1 MLQTNTNVNK
11 FQYKASEKQMLCQK
25 SQPLE
30 RADKCYSATYRT
42 KLAMWLK
49 DDLCCRQFSRLQH
62 KVVHELKE
70 DPKPW
75 RH

>member
-1 MLQTNTNVNK
+1 MQSFREANVFSK
-11 FQYKASEKQMLCQK
+11 KRTTGAGGH
-25 SQPLE
+25 
-30 RADKCYSATYRT
+30 KCHSGMYRT
-42 KLAMWLK
+42 KLPTWLK